1 MKATALLKKDH
12 AAVKALFRRF
22 AQTTPRAVKTRERLV
37 AQLRDELDLH
47 ARLEE
52 EIFYPAV
59 RRLEGGERLITKA
72 ELEHETV
79 KRLMT
84 EIDGIAM
91 SDPALPARG
100 KALKDAVVHHAT
112 EEEKEIFAA
121 AAQLGDD
128 ELERLGDEMADR
140 KAALRAA
147 GPPSRNALLGW
158 PILAIV
164 GLAAGVI
171 LGMRPRARRAA

>member
-37 AQLRDELDLH
+37 GELRDELVLH
-47 ARLEE
+47 ARIEE

-59 RRLEGGERLITKA
+59 RRLEAGERLVTEA

-79 KRLMT
+79 TRLLT
-84 EIDGIAM
+84 EIDGVAM
-91 SDPALPARG
+91 SDPALPARV
-100 KALKDAVVHHAT
+100 KALKDAVVHHAS
-112 EEEKEIFAA
+112 EEEKKIFAA
-121 AAQLGDD
+121 AAQLGDE
-128 ELERLGDEMADR
+128 ELERLGDEMVDR
-140 KAALRAA
+140 KAALRVA

-158 PILAIV
+158 PVLAIV
-164 GLAAGVI
+164 GLAAGLI
-171 LGMRPRARRAA
+171 LGMRPRTRRAA